1 MTSSYLVFLLG
12 GKLFGARLVGAVEIL
27 PWRRS
32 RAVPLSYSYVE
43 GLLDYR
49 GTIYPVFNLA
59 QRLGMTRQG
68 PIGFV
73 AGEKDSPRTGRSII
87 LFEENGVPFGII
99 ADSVVKTTRLEEPA
113 AAAEPGDIDPK
124 FVKGLVFDDDQEI
137 TILDF
142 ERLFHAS

>member
-1 MTSSYLVFLLG
+1 MTGSYLVFLLG
-12 GKLFGARLVGAVEIL
+12 EKLFGARLSGAVEIL

-59 QRLGMTRQG
+59 QRLGMIRQG

-87 LFEENGVPFGII
+87 LLEENGIPFGII
-99 ADSVVKTTRLEEPA
+99 ADSVVKTARLTEA
-113 AAAEPGDIDPK
+113 AAAGDPQDIDPQ
-124 FVKGLVFDDDQEI
+124 FVKGRVFDDDQEI

-142 ERLFHAS
+142 ERLFHAG